1 MSLSNKRIAVITGG
15 ASGLGQAFALHL
27 AKAGFS
33 LVIADLEPADTTVA
47 AINEAGG
54 ACWATRCDLAD
65 PSAVAAFAVE
75 VLERHG
81 RCDVLVNNAAYTPL
95 RGLADTDLTT
105 WKQTFA
111 VNLDAAFLLSQAFA
125 PGMAA
130 RGWGRIVNLASS
142 NVARPQKRFFAY
154 IASKAGVIGLTR
166 ALAAELG
173 GSGITVNALA
183 PGLIRHPGSAAAL
196 PQSLFER
203 VCQSQLIPRTGVP
216 EDLCGLL
223 TFLASDASG
232 YLTGQVF
239 NVDGGFVF

>member
-1 MSLSNKRIAVITGG
+1 MSLSNKRIAVVTGA

-33 LVIADLEPADTTVA
+33 LVIADLERADTTVA

-54 ACWATRCDLAD
+54 TSWAARCNLAD
-65 PSAVAAFAVE
+65 PLAVAAFVAE

-125 PGMAA
+125 PGCA
-130 RGWGRIVNLASS
+130 
-142 NVARPQKRFFAY
+142 
-154 IASKAGVIGLTR
+154 IAS
-166 ALAAELG
+166 
-173 GSGITVNALA
+173 
-183 PGLIRHPGSAAAL
+183 
-196 PQSLFER
+196 
-203 VCQSQLIPRTGVP
+203 
-216 EDLCGLL
+216 
-223 TFLASDASG
+223 
-232 YLTGQVF
+232 
-239 NVDGGFVF
+239 